1 MKKREKTKKQMISL
15 GLSVMVLTSYLPLTH
30 AAEAQEVTSQ
40 KESKTLMSASLLDA
54 GVEGVGTGGTGP
66 RSLTNAMGDIFLGN
80 DFIEIGI
87 SRAGSYGTSWDA
99 PISGTKYFHPDAD
112 WSSRIGLRSDG
123 DGWEKG
129 NAPTTRDF
137 FLPGTIDEGF
147 MVGWA
152 GSKEGETTL
161 KSSVSTIGAGGVM
174 GYAPVYSLDKSTL
187 SHLQAENKGIIAG
200 ALEYTQNII
209 FGQEDKRFTT
219 VITMKNTTGE
229 TLYNA
234 SYIRK
239 FDPDQNPLSHETDNY
254 FFKDGTG
261 GIWAVASS
269 SRIDAPSPVAPDEHK
284 AVLQQVENPF
294 IFYTSDHRAQVIS
307 CGVGTYTYSEIMYR
321 GEDLYGRHEY
331 NDVGMGLEF
340 IFSEI
345 KPGETVTF
353 SYESSL
359 DPDIESAQEAIE
371 NLAVFISK
379 QPVSRT
385 YAVGQVEG
393 KLVVQGNAVVDG
405 EVSES
410 GSLSYQWYQNEEN
423 SLEGATL
430 IPVATENS
438 YDLPK
443 DLPIGTEIYY
453 FCRVTAEKD
462 GVLAKVDSGIAKI
475 SVVAEDTSI
484 HEVRFIE
491 NTINLV
497 RNMPGKQTV
506 KNEDQPMKPLDPA
519 SEGLEFMG
527 WYTESTGGDLFDFTK
542 GITSPTAV
550 YAQWLPVDT
559 IKPEITEVSG
569 NPESWVKENA
579 LITFKATDNRGIEKV
594 TLSKDGEEE
603 VVLESETSEYSF
615 TAEENGTYL
624 VTVTDVKGNVGTKEI
639 LVTKI
644 DKTKPVIESITRN
657 PSSWTN
663 GTVVVKVFAEDGE
676 SGLSPLA
683 YSFDGGKTYQAESSK
698 TLNLNEAL
706 EIRVKDAAGNES
718 SARSIH
724 VTNIDK
730 KAPVILD
737 VTGNLTDWTKE
748 VMIEVSAED
757 KESGLPEEAYS
768 FDGGKTWK
776 NTNVIT
782 VTKNGKVE
790 ILVVDT
796 AGNRSFLTSVDINNI
811 DDQAPEISNI
821 TKTADLWTKD
831 SIIVGFT
838 AEDKESGLADTP
850 YSFDGGKTWQKDAV
864 KEVAQN
870 EDLELLAKDRLGN
883 ISVIHY
889 VSVDNIDKTKP
900 VIKEAST
907 DISAWTKDQVVLTIH
922 AEDNESGLAK
932 EAYSFDGGKTFQ
944 KENYKVFHEN
954 EAVEIVVKDVAG
966 NTSLV
971 KTFEIRNIDLT
982 KPVVVGALLKPETWT
997 NGTVTIEVTGND
1009 TGSGL
1014 GVEAYSFDGGKTWQK
1029 ENEKTFTENEKV
1041 EILVKDLAGNTSE
1054 AYLSEVKSIDKVAP
1068 TGTIILQETPW
1079 KSMLRV
1085 LTLNL
1090 LFKDNLEVKVEAEDE
1105 LSGVEKVEVFR
1116 ASKKLT
1122 EEELKDVSWSD
1133 YTGAISVKA
1142 ADKDQFIYY
1151 AKITDEAGNSVVIH
1165 SEEAVFDTQAP
1176 VILHLKDGGEYY
1188 TSQKLMVTDDHL
1200 GEIRVNGE
1208 VVPSGTVLEGN
1219 KEAIYQIEAMD
1230 EAGNITVYEI
1240 FMKPV
1245 KALTEETENLKK
1257 DTVKKEDEKTIK
1269 EALEDLSALDLTD
1282 ATAEEKKQVE
1292 DQIEV
1297 LQELLLEIEK
1307 IKAENKLPE
1316 TGSRKDAPLWM
1327 GLAAIALGGFV
1338 LSEADKKRQKA
1349 ERQE

>member
-40 KESKTLMSASLLDA
+40 KESKTLMNASLLDA

-66 RSLTNAMGDIFLGN
+66 RSLTNAMGDVFLGN

-200 ALEYTQNII
+200 ALEYTQNVI

-239 FDPDQNPLSHETDNY
+239 FDPDQNPLSHATDNY

-410 GSLSYQWYQNEEN
+410 GSLSYQWYQNEGN

-430 IPVATENS
+430 IPGATENS

-484 HEVRFIE
+484 HEVRLIE
-491 NTINLV
+491 NTTNLV

-569 NPESWVKENA
+569 NRESWVKENA

-1151 AKITDEAGNSVVIH
+1151 VKITDEAGNSVVIH
-1165 SEEAVFDTQAP
+1165 SEEAAFDTQAP

-1282 ATAEEKKQVE
+1282 ATAEEKKLVE